1 MKVAKNA
8 NELVTNLKATHQKL
22 RIDFEKVRFYNNE
35 LARSAVQQNALLKES
50 KLEAEKFYKQY
61 INERFFLD

>member
-8 NELVTNLKATHQKL
+8 NELVTNLKATNQKMRL
-22 RIDFEKVRFYNNE
+22 NFKRVRSSNNE
-35 LARSAVQQNALLKES
+35 LARNAEQQNALLKES
-50 KLEAEKFYKQY
+50 KLEAEKFYKKY

>member
-8 NELVTNLKATHQKL
+8 NELVTNLKATNQKL
-22 RIDFEKVRFYNNE
+22 RLNFERVRSSNNE
-35 LARSAVQQNALLKES
+35 LARNAEQQNALLKES
-50 KLEAEKFYKQY
+50 KLEAEKFYKKY